1 MRKDDFSEADL
12 PLFTRPKA
20 SEHERNVML
29 SAGKSSPFAAP
40 KGCFG
45 EHTAVLLPSIRSQM
59 TDLQRVAVIQKYG
72 IISSECRFC
81 QKQRHFSRV
90 ICKNL

>member
-1 MRKDDFSEADL
+1 M

-45 EHTAVLLPSIRSQM
+45 EHTAELLPMNRSQM
-59 TDLQRVAVIQKYG
+59 ADFQRIAMIQKYDV
-72 IISSECRFC
+72 ISSECRFC
-81 QKQRHFSRV
+81 QKQRHFFRV